1 MLAGALAPH
10 GGIVLW
16 RAFVYSQDD
25 PEDRHKQAYT
35 GFRPLDGKFAPNVM
49 VQVKNGAID
58 FQPREPVHPM
68 FGAMP
73 KTTLVLEFQL
83 TKEYLGFATH
93 LAYLGTMYEEAL
105 ATDMLGQGPRSTLAK
120 ITDGTLH

>member
-1 MLAGALAPH
+1 
-10 GGIVLW
+10 
-16 RAFVYSQDD
+16 
-25 PEDRHKQAYT
+25 
-35 GFRPLDGKFAPNVM
+35 M

-73 KTTLVLEFQL
+73 KTPLVLEFQL

-93 LAYLGTMYEEAL
+93 LAYLGEMYEEAL
-105 ATDMLGQGPRSTLAK
+105 ATDMHSEGEGSTLAR
-120 ITDGTLH
+120 IVDGSLQARS